1 MSMGP
6 SPEPNGA
13 PWRGGAGAWRMWLKV
28 FISLAAGGLTS
39 IVAKVANSEAK
50 WQIGVGI
57 FVGGCILMLQ
67 LLGDLINQV
76 RDLKAVLPQHNA
88 QTQET
93 VVRSFAQISEA
104 TKFYN
109 EMERLPS
116 DGVAALAASAVEV
129 VSRGPDIMRRFA
141 EELMRRLAIDMEALK
156 SGSVDCAGENHDWL
170 LTLTN
175 CATSSIDT
183 TSTLS
188 LVDRDFWNSGPAD
201 RYLQAQREAIA
212 RGVTVR
218 RLFLVDDSADL
229 NDELRQLGH
238 EQEVLGI
245 ETRVLVRTRLPQNVR
260 RGLVDEFIVF
270 DKATCYEIEQ
280 DQLHVNTSTRVRA
293 HEDYVR
299 LRTQRFAELWDVGV
313 PTQAVGT
320 PTGEPGAVGA

>member
-1 MSMGP
+1 
-6 SPEPNGA
+6 
-13 PWRGGAGAWRMWLKV
+13 MWWKV
-28 FISLAAGGLTS
+28 LISLAAGGLTS
-39 IVAKVANSEAK
+39 VIAEVASSETK

-57 FVGGCILMLQ
+57 FVAGCILVLQ

-76 RDLKAVLPQHNA
+76 RDFKAVLPEHNA

-93 VVRSFAQISEA
+93 VVRSFARISEA
-104 TKFYN
+104 TKFYS
-109 EMERLPS
+109 EMEQLPS
-116 DGVAALAASAVEV
+116 DGVAALATSAAEV
-129 VSRGPDIMRRFA
+129 SSKGPDIMRRFA
-141 EELMRRLAIDMEALK
+141 EELVRRLAVDMEALK
-156 SGSVDCAGENHDWL
+156 SGSVDCVGENHDWL

-175 CATSSIDT
+175 CATDSIDT

-218 RLFLVDDSADL
+218 RLFLVDDPADL
-229 NDELRQLGH
+229 NDDLRQLGE
-238 EQEVLGI
+238 EQRALGV
-245 ETRVLVRTRLPQNVR
+245 ETRVLIRTRLPRSVR

-299 LRTQRFAELWDVGV
+299 PRIQRFAELWDVGV
-313 PTQAVGT
+313 PTQTIGT

>member
-1 MSMGP
+1 MAMGP

-13 PWRGGAGAWRMWLKV
+13 PRRGGSGAWQMWLKV
-28 FISLAAGGLTS
+28 LISLAAAGLTS
-39 IVAKVANSEAK
+39 VIAKVANSEVR
-50 WQIGVGI
+50 WQIGIGI
-57 FVGGCILMLQ
+57 FVGGCILILQ

-76 RDLKAVLPQHNA
+76 KDFKAVLPQHNA

-93 VVRSFAQISEA
+93 VVRSFARISEA
-104 TKFYN
+104 TKFYS

-116 DGVAALAASAVEV
+116 DGVAALATSAVEV
-129 VSRGPDIMRRFA
+129 VSRGPDIMGRFA
-141 EELMRRLAIDMEALK
+141 EELMRRLAADMEALK

-170 LTLTN
+170 LILTN

-188 LVDRDFWNSGPAD
+188 LVDRDFWNSRPAD

-229 NDELRQLGH
+229 NDDLRQLGH
-238 EQEVLGI
+238 EQEQLGI
-245 ETRVLVRTRLPQNVR
+245 ETRVLVRTQLPQNVR

-293 HEDYVR
+293 HEDYVG

-313 PTQAVGT
+313 PTQTVGA

>member
-1 MSMGP
+1 MLVSLV
-6 SPEPNGA
+6 
-13 PWRGGAGAWRMWLKV
+13 AGA
-28 FISLAAGGLTS
+28 LTS
-39 IVAKVANSEAK
+39 VITKVANSEVK

-57 FVGGCILMLQ
+57 FVGGCILILQ

-76 RDLKAVLPQHNA
+76 RDLKAVLPQHDA
-88 QTQET
+88 KTQET
-93 VVRSFAQISEA
+93 ITRSFARISEA
-104 TKFYN
+104 TKFYS
-109 EMERLPS
+109 EMEQLPS
-116 DGVAALAASAVEV
+116 DGVAALATHAVEV
-129 VSRGPDIMRRFA
+129 AAKGPDIMRRFA
-141 EELMRRLAIDMEALK
+141 EELMRRLALDMEALK

-188 LVDRDFWNSGPAD
+188 LVDRDFWNSAPAD
-201 RYLQAQREAIA
+201 LYLQAQRGAIA

-229 NDELRQLGH
+229 NDDLRQLGQ
-238 EQEVLGI
+238 EQRELGI
-245 ETRVLVRTRLPQNVR
+245 ETRVLVRTQLPQHVR

-299 LRTQRFAELWDVGV
+299 LRSQRFAELWDVGV
-313 PTQAVGT
+313 PTQTIGT
-320 PTGEPGAVGA
+320 PTGKPGTVGA

>member
-1 MSMGP
+1 MVTGP

-13 PWRGGAGAWRMWLKV
+13 PWREGSGARRMWWKV
-28 FISLAAGGLTS
+28 LTSLVAGGMTS
-39 IVAKVANSEAK
+39 AVAQVAGSEAR

-57 FVGGCILMLQ
+57 FVGGCVLILQ
-67 LLGDLINQV
+67 LLADLINQM
-76 RDLKAVLPQHNA
+76 RDVKAALPQHNA

-93 VVRSFAQISEA
+93 VVRSFARIGEA
-104 TKFYN
+104 TRFYS

-129 VSRGPDIMRRFA
+129 VSKGPDIMTRFA
-141 EELMRRLAIDMEALK
+141 EELMRRLAVDMEALK

-175 CATSSIDT
+175 CATDSIDT

-201 RYLQAQREAIA
+201 LYLQAQREAMA

-218 RLFLVDDSADL
+218 RLFLVADSADL
-229 NDELRQLGH
+229 GDDLRQLGQ
-238 EQEVLGI
+238 EQEELGI
-245 ETRVLVRTRLPQNVR
+245 EARVVVRTQLPQNVR
-260 RGLVDEFIVF
+260 RGLVDEFIIF
-270 DKATCYEIEQ
+270 DKTTCYEIKQ

-293 HEDYVR
+293 HEDHVR
-299 LRTQRFAELWDVGV
+299 LRNQRFAELWEAGV
-313 PTQAVGT
+313 PTRTVGI
-320 PTGEPGAVGA
+320 PPGEPGAVGT